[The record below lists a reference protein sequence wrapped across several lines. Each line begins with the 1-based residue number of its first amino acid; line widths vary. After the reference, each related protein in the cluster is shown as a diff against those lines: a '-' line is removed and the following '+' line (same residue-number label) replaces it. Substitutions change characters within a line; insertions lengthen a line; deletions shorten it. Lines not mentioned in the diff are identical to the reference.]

1 MPFEKLWRTG
11 ASDCTSITTN
21 EDIVFGNTTLKMGSY
36 SIFTIPSKKEWTIIV
51 NTDTTLHGETGY
63 DAKKDVFRFTVPV
76 ESIPNFY
83 ETFTIE
89 INDINSKGEGF
100 LKLIWENSMVKIPLK
115 SKADE
120 TILTIIDKNIIKEQ
134 TLDANL
140 LFQAANYYYSTNRD
154 YKQAVAWLLK
164 AEKLDPDN
172 FYYPNLRQKIATE
185 LKDYPSAIEAGKKA
199 LSIAELKKMKSVESL
214 KKQILEMEFLLNKQI
229 NFKSKIMKMKHTT
242 EELTQELNLTMYK
255 KLAIM
260 IVVSFIAM
268 YILMY
273 SMVDVFANVIPNI
286 NQFYMAGLMT
296 MPMHIIEL
304 LVMGSM
310 YGNKKLNIS
319 LVVAGFIGLILF
331 FTGIRQQAAVGDKEF
346 LKSMIPH
353 HAAAI
358 LMGKEASVTDPE
370 IKELIKNIITSQQAE
385 IEQMKVK
392 LKELDK

>member
-1 MPFEKLWRTG
+1 MKKIILINFFILQALVISAQEKVQIKQTSASPSASFEQELGSTIIKVSYSRPLARGRKIFGELVPFEKLWRTG

-100 LKLIWENSMVKIPLK
+100 LKIIWENSIVKIPLK

-120 TILTIIDKNIIKEQ
+120 TILALIDKHIIKEKTQ
-134 TLDANL
+134 DANL

-154 YKQAVAWLLK
+154 YKQGIAWLIE
-164 AEKLDPDN
+164 AEKLDPQN
-172 FYYPNLRQKIATE
+172 FYYPSLRQKLSVA

-214 KKQILEMEFLLNKQI
+214 KKQILEL
-229 NFKSKIMKMKHTT
+229 
-242 EELTQELNLTMYK
+242 
-255 KLAIM
+255 
-260 IVVSFIAM
+260 
-268 YILMY
+268 
-273 SMVDVFANVIPNI
+273 
-286 NQFYMAGLMT
+286 
-296 MPMHIIEL
+296 EL
-304 LVMGSM
+304 LL
-310 YGNKKLNIS
+310 KK
-319 LVVAGFIGLILF
+319 
-331 FTGIRQQAAVGDKEF
+331 
-346 LKSMIPH
+346 
-353 HAAAI
+353 
-358 LMGKEASVTDPE
+358 
-370 IKELIKNIITSQQAE
+370 
-385 IEQMKVK
+385 
-392 LKELDK
+392 

>member
-1 MPFEKLWRTG
+1 MKKVILIYFFILQALVISAQEKVQIKLTSASPSASFEQELGNAIIKVSYSRPLTRGRKIFGELVPFEKLWRTG

-100 LKLIWENSMVKIPLK
+100 LKIIWENSMIKIPLK

-120 TILTIIDKNIIKEQ
+120 TILAVIDKNIIKEK
-134 TLDANL
+134 TLDSNL

-154 YKQAVAWLLK
+154 YKQAIAWLIE
-164 AEKLDPDN
+164 AEKLDPQN

-199 LSIAELKKMKSVESL
+199 LSIAELKKMKSAESL
-214 KKQILEMEFLLNKQI
+214 KKQILE
-229 NFKSKIMKMKHTT
+229 
-242 EELTQELNLTMYK
+242 
-255 KLAIM
+255 
-260 IVVSFIAM
+260 V
-268 YILMY
+268 
-273 SMVDVFANVIPNI
+273 
-286 NQFYMAGLMT
+286 
-296 MPMHIIEL
+296 EL
-304 LVMGSM
+304 LL
-310 YGNKKLNIS
+310 KK
-319 LVVAGFIGLILF
+319 
-331 FTGIRQQAAVGDKEF
+331 
-346 LKSMIPH
+346 
-353 HAAAI
+353 
-358 LMGKEASVTDPE
+358 
-370 IKELIKNIITSQQAE
+370 
-385 IEQMKVK
+385 
-392 LKELDK
+392 